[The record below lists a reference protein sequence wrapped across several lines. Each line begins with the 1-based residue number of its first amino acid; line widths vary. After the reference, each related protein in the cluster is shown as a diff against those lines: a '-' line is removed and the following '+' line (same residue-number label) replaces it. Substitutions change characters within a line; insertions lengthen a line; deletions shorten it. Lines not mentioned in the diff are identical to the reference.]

1 MPSYYPVF
9 VNLQGK
15 RCLVVGGGEIAT
27 RKVQGLLEAE
37 AHVVVVSPYLSQAL
51 VDLTAQGL
59 IGYRSRPFRADDV
72 IDCALVIGATNQ
84 PHVNMAVYEAAQ
96 AHHVWVN
103 IVDTPEACDFIA
115 PAVVR
120 RGDLQIAVST
130 GGQSPT
136 LAKRIRLQL
145 EELYGSEYARL
156 LETLGRER
164 RRIRRLICDPA
175 LRKAYY
181 ERLVDAALEK
191 LGRMTSAPSCSGSH
205 PLQGSD
211 PGAETV
217 DQGDDDQ
224 RHQQQQGQEL
234 VVVKQTYGQVNVAAN
249 PTGTH
254 HADNGSGAD
263 IDFPTIQRVGNQLQ

>member
-15 RCLVVGGGEIAT
+15 HCLVVGGGEIAT

-37 AHVVVVSPYLSQAL
+37 ARVVVVSPHLSQPLA
-51 VDLTAQGL
+51 DLTAQGL

-72 IDCALVIGATNQ
+72 VDCALVIGATDQ
-84 PHVNMAVYEAAQ
+84 PDVNMAVYKAARD
-96 AHHVWVN
+96 HHVWVN

-115 PAVVR
+115 PAIVR
-120 RGDLQIAVST
+120 RGDLQIAIST

-136 LAKRIRLQL
+136 LAKRIRVQL

-164 RRIRRLICDPA
+164 KRIRHLIGDPA

-181 ERLVDAALEK
+181 ERLVDAALTK
-191 LGRMTSAPSCSGSH
+191 LGGVKSQPSCSASH
-205 PLQGSD
+205 ALQCSN
-211 PGAETV
+211 PGAEIV
-217 DQGDDDQ
+217 DQCDHNQ
-224 RHQQQQGQEL
+224 RHQQEGQEL
-234 VVVKQTYGQVNVAAN
+234 VVVKETDGHINFAAN
-249 PTGTH
+249 ATCPH
-254 HADNGSGAD
+254 HSDNGGGAD
-263 IDFPTIQRVGNQLQ
+263 IDFPAIQRVGKELR

>member
-1 MPSYYPVF
+1 MPRYYPVF

-15 RCLVVGGGEIAT
+15 RCLVVGGGEVAT

-37 AHVVVVSPYLSQAL
+37 ARVVVVSPHLSQSL

-59 IGYRSRPFRADDV
+59 IGYRPRLFCADDV
-72 IDCALVIGATNQ
+72 VGCALVIGATDQ
-84 PHVNMAVYEAAQ
+84 PDVNMAVCKAARD
-96 AHHVWVN
+96 HNVWVN

-115 PAVVR
+115 PAIVR
-120 RGDLQIAVST
+120 RGALQIAIST

-136 LAKRIRLQL
+136 LAKRIRTQL

-164 RRIRRLICDPA
+164 RRIRHLIGNPE

-181 ERLVDAALEK
+181 ERLVDAALSQ
-191 LGRMTSAPSCSGSH
+191 LGRLTSQPYLSASH

-211 PGAETV
+211 PGAKIV
-217 DQGDDDQ
+217 DQCDDDQ
-224 RHQQQQGQEL
+224 RQQEKSQEL
-234 VVVKQTYGQVNVAAN
+234 MIMEQTHGQINFTAN
-249 PTGTH
+249 PTRTH
-254 HADNGSGAD
+254 HADNCSSAD
-263 IDFPTIQRVGNQLQ
+263 IDFPAIQRVGDQLR